1 MGILNVTPDS
11 FSDGGQHHA
20 VDDAIAH
27 AKRMVDEGALIIDVG
42 GESTRPGAEEVSVEE
57 ELDRTVEVVRAL
69 AAQDICV
76 SIDTRK
82 PEVARAC
89 VEAGASVIN
98 DVTGFTDPA
107 MVEVAANCDAGL
119 IVMHW
124 DKGGVGA
131 PASDAVCRG
140 GVEAPPFAATR
151 AEGASHPSSQPMQP
165 TSASASTLKGGVQ
178 YPCRTRGSGDRGIDP
193 SRENS
198 SEGRGFD
205 PSSAQPM
212 HLAVTDATA
221 FQGDIVAHVCDC
233 LRSQASM
240 LEAAGVARDRIA
252 IDPGPGFGKTGKQS
266 LELMRNLQELVHL
279 GYPVVAA
286 PSRKRYVG
294 EAYGIENAADRD
306 EASATEALMAC
317 ELGASVVRM
326 HNVATTAA
334 MLEHLRP
341 YCVLALG
348 ANVALVGTDEEIQE
362 SLIAQLNQA
371 IADLCLLP
379 DSQLIDVSS
388 FYESEPAYVE
398 DQEKFV
404 NAVVLLRTSLAPR
417 DMLRYIHAIEDR
429 LGRVRTL
436 RNGPRTCDIDILD
449 YQLYV
454 SNDEELTL
462 PHPRILERDFVVKPL
477 LEILPGHV
485 LSDGTLVTSDHVS
498 LGWAKQI
505 TREKL

>member
-1 MGILNVTPDS
+1 MIWHCGTYSFDSRMPVIMGILNVTPDS
-11 FSDGGQHHA
+11 FSDGGQHQA
-20 VDDAIAH
+20 LDDAIAH

-42 GESTRPGAEEVSVEE
+42 GESTRPGAEAVSAEE
-57 ELDRTVEVVRAL
+57 ELQRTVEVVRAL
-69 AAQDICV
+69 AAEEICV

-89 VEAGASVIN
+89 VEAGASIIN
-98 DVTGFTDPA
+98 DVTGFTDLA
-107 MVEVAANCDAGL
+107 MVDVAANCNAGL

-124 DKGGVGA
+124 DKGLN
-131 PASDAVCRG
+131 
-140 GVEAPPFAATR
+140 
-151 AEGASHPSSQPMQP
+151 
-165 TSASASTLKGGVQ
+165 ASTA
-178 YPCRTRGSGDRGIDP
+178 SGTAIHTA
-193 SRENS
+193 E
-198 SEGRGFD
+198 
-205 PSSAQPM
+205 
-212 HLAVTDATA
+212 TDATV
-221 FQGDIVAHVCDC
+221 FQGDIVAHVRDY
-233 LRSQASM
+233 LRDQVAK
-240 LEAAGVARDRIA
+240 LEAAGVAPDRIA
-252 IDPGPGFGKTGKQS
+252 IDPGPGFSKTAQQS

-294 EAYGIENAADRD
+294 EVYGIENATDRD

-326 HNVATTAA
+326 HNVACTAA

-341 YCVLALG
+341 YCILALG
-348 ANVALVGTDEEIQE
+348 ANVALVGTDEEVQE
-362 SLIAQLNQA
+362 ALIAQLNQA
-371 IADLCLLP
+371 LADLCLLP

-388 FYESEPAYVE
+388 YYESEPAYVE
-398 DQEKFV
+398 DQAKFV
-404 NAVVLLRTSLAPR
+404 NAVAVMRTSLAPR
-417 DMLRYIHAIEDR
+417 DVLRYIHAIEDK

-477 LEILPGHV
+477 LEILPNHV

-498 LGWAKQI
+498 LGWAQI
-505 TREKL
+505 IEP

>member
-1 MGILNVTPDS
+1 MIWRCGTYSFDSRMPVIMGILNVTPDS
-11 FSDGGQHHA
+11 FSDGGRFCGDNEDNGDGTPVSPVN
-20 VDDAIAH
+20 VDAALN
-27 AKRMVDEGALIIDVG
+27 AARKMVDEGALIIDVG
-42 GESTRPGAEEVSVEE
+42 GESTRPGAEAVSAEE

-69 AAQDICV
+69 VAEDICV

-89 VEAGASVIN
+89 VEAGASIIN

-119 IVMHW
+119 VVMHW
-124 DKGGVGA
+124 NRGEVGA
-131 PASDAVCRG
+131 PAS
-140 GVEAPPFAATR
+140 AATR
-151 AEGASHPSSQPMQP
+151 STGVSHPSL
-165 TSASASTLKGGVQ
+165 A
-178 YPCRTRGSGDRGIDP
+178 
-193 SRENS
+193 E
-198 SEGRGFD
+198 
-205 PSSAQPM
+205 QPM
-212 HLAVTDATA
+212 HVAVTDDTA

-233 LRSQASM
+233 LRNQAAV

-341 YCVLALG
+341 YCILALG

-371 IADLCLLP
+371 IAGLCTLP

-404 NAVVLLRTSLAPR
+404 NAVALLRTALAPR
-417 DMLRYIHAIEDR
+417 DVLRAIHTIEDS

-449 YQLYV
+449 YQLYI

-462 PHPRILERDFVVKPL
+462 PHPCILERDFVVKPL
-477 LEILPGHV
+477 LEIMPKHV
-485 LSDGTLVTSDHVS
+485 LSDGTLVTPDHVS
-498 LGWAKQI
+498 LGWAKKI
-505 TREKL
+505 TR